1 MQLVV
6 DTNILFTFFW
16 KDSFLNVILTK
27 QHITCHAPEYALVE
41 IKKYASDI
49 QKRAHLSKEAWKT
62 LLQSLAEQVLFIPL
76 ENYTSSFSIV
86 VGSSQQSSS
95 EQEREAFLKD
105 ADFLALATELKCPLW
120 SHDKLLKK
128 QSIVTVLNTR
138 ELIVLFPEHGL

>member
-1 MQLVV
+1 MQCVV

-16 KDSFLNVILTK
+16 KESFLNLVLKK
-27 QHITCHAPEYALVE
+27 QHITCYAPEYALEE

-49 QKRAHLSKEAWKT
+49 QKRAHLSKEEWET

-76 ENYTSSFSIV
+76 GNYTSSFSVV
-86 VGSSQQSSS
+86 VGASQHSSS

-105 ADFLALATELKCPLW
+105 ADFLALAVELKCFLW

-128 QSIVTVLNTR
+128 QPLITVLNTR
-138 ELIVLFPEHGL
+138 ELITLFPENGV